1 MTLLLIEDEYPAAER
16 LARLVARVEP
26 AARVLAVVE
35 SVAQGVKWLAENPAP
50 DLILSDIQLADGLS
64 FEIFERAVVRTPI
77 IFTTSY
83 DAYAL
88 RAFRVHSLDYLL
100 KPIKEEEL
108 RAALARFR
116 ERQPAAVEA
125 QLGRL
130 EALIDA
136 LPRAAAAGSGSAG
149 NSGGATGEGTTA
161 HASRPYKTRFLVRLR
176 EQLVP
181 VPTPDIAYFASRNET
196 TTLVTHTGARHL
208 MEYTLEQVQE
218 LLDPA
223 HFFRINRQT
232 LAAASAIRRIDLHF
246 NGKLKLEL
254 APAAPDEVLVS
265 REKASAFRAWLEGAA

>member
-35 SVAQGVKWLAENPAP
+35 SVAQGVQWLADNPAP

-64 FEIFERAVVRTPI
+64 FEIFERAVVRAPI

-100 KPIKEEEL
+100 KPIKEDEL
-108 RAALARFR
+108 RAALGRFR

-130 EALIDA
+130 EALLDA
-136 LPRAAAAGSGSAG
+136 LPRA
-149 NSGGATGEGTTA
+149 GTTA
-161 HASRPYKTRFLVRLR
+161 ADTAYPGAPRTYKTRFLVRHR
-176 EQLVP
+176 ETLVP
-181 VPTPDIAYFASRNET
+181 VPTADIAYFVSRHET
-196 TTLVTHTGARHL
+196 TTLVTHAGARHVVD
-208 MEYTLEQVQE
+208 YTLEQVQE

-223 HFFRINRQT
+223 QFFRVNRQT
-232 LAAASAIRRIDLHF
+232 LAAAAAIHRIDLHF

-254 APAAPDEVLVS
+254 HPAAPNETLVS
-265 REKASAFRAWLEGAA
+265 REKAAAFRDWLEGAG

>member
-1 MTLLLIEDEYPAAER
+1 MNILLIEDEYPAAER
-16 LARLVARVEP
+16 LSRLVARVEP
-26 AARVLAVVE
+26 TARVLTVVE
-35 SVAQGVKWLAENPAP
+35 SVSQGVRWLADNPAP

-64 FEIFERAVVRTPI
+64 FEIFERAVVRVPI

-116 ERQPAAVEA
+116 ERRPAAVEA

-130 EALIDA
+130 EALLDA
-136 LPRAAAAGSGSAG
+136 LPRAASAG
-149 NSGGATGEGTTA
+149 GGVGGAA
-161 HASRPYKTRFLVRLR
+161 ARPYKSRFLVRHR
-176 EQLVP
+176 EQFVP
-181 VPTPDIAYFASRNET
+181 VPTPEVAYFVSRHET
-196 TTLVTHTGARHL
+196 TTLVTHTGARYL
-208 MEYTLEQVQE
+208 VDYTLEQANE

-223 HFFRINRQT
+223 AFFRVNRQT
-232 LAAASAIRRIDLHF
+232 IAAAAAIRRIDLHF

-254 APAAPDEVLVS
+254 APAPPDEILVS
-265 REKASAFRAWLEGAA
+265 REKAAAFRAWLEGAG